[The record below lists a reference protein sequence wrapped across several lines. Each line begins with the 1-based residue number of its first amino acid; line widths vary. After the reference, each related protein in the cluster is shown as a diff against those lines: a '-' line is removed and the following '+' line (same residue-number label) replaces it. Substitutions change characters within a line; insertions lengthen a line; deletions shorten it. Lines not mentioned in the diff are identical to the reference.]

1 MYMRSLSDL
10 EHRLLTELRSNGRAP
25 VSQLAEKLGVTRATV
40 TKKMEQLETEG
51 IIVGYTVRT
60 ASDALEQGVRAISM
74 VVVERKNSS
83 QAIADVR
90 GIPEVTALHT
100 TNGHWDLVLEIA
112 CRDLPACAEGGS
124 ARAGRGGAERTRLDE
139 QLAQR
144 HLQLS
149 PLPFH
154 GA

>member
-40 TKKMEQLETEG
+40 TKKMGQLETEG

-60 ASDALEQGVRAISM
+60 ASDALEPGVRAISM
-74 VVVERKNSS
+74 VIVERKNSS

-112 CRDLPACAEGGS
+112 CRDLPDFNRVLHHIRSVKGVVNTES
-124 ARAGRGGAERTRLDE
+124 SLLLRTISR
-139 QLAQR
+139 
-144 HLQLS
+144 
-149 PLPFH
+149 
-154 GA
+154 